1 MCRGK
6 VQGRAA
12 DQEKKGRK
20 RIKLMSCR
28 LETGR
33 TKRNRYQD
41 RGTETGKKK
50 KKTQLDE
57 EI

>member
-6 VQGRAA
+6 VQGRPA

-33 TKRNRYQD
+33 TKMNRCQD
-41 RGTETGKKK
+41 RGTERE
-50 KKTQLDE
+50 KTTAG
-57 EI
+57 

>member
-6 VQGRAA
+6 VQGRPA

-28 LETGR
+28 LET
-33 TKRNRYQD
+33 
-41 RGTETGKKK
+41 
-50 KKTQLDE
+50 E
-57 EI
+57 EEQK